1 MTRPAPAALA
11 GLLLFVPPA
20 TAAEPPPLVDL
31 VPDGAVGAVVV
42 DVAALRTDPR
52 AAELIALVA
61 GPGGPLDSLARRL
74 DLDPAGVDGVA
85 LFLTPNPPPAP
96 GERKGLGIRRRSAFD
111 EPVMLL
117 RTAGPA
123 PAVPDRGPAADRVKA
138 LPDGRTL
145 AVTDRP
151 GSPAFLNLGG
161 TDPAPPAAGSAL
173 AAALKHAAAG
183 PAPQLVMV
191 GDVAAV
197 RVEALPDVDRAVRDE
212 DAWVPVFGLV
222 RPAFVDADRL
232 TLTATLAGGGLS
244 ARLVADAPDPA
255 AADRLARTAE
265 AAVTIG
271 RNLLNGLPPALMRRR
286 PEAAA
291 AMGLAAGLLRPT
303 LAGAE
308 VTIEPADGDGGA
320 DADADARRVT
330 VTMSADPAA
339 TAAAAELLT
348 GLLRAEVGRRGRFG
362 AARGIRVEE
371 VDDAVE
377 ELQEVLEQ
385 MEEVE
390 EAREAPAVA
399 PPRR

>member
-1 MTRPAPAALA
+1 MTRPAPAALV
-11 GLLLFVPPA
+11 GLLFFVPPA
-20 TAAEPPPLVDL
+20 TAADPPPLVDL
-31 VPDGAVGAVVV
+31 IPDGAVGAVVV

-61 GPGGPLDSLARRL
+61 GPGGPFESLTRRL

-85 LFLTPNPPPAP
+85 LFLTPDPPPAP
-96 GERKGLGIRRRSAFD
+96 GERKGPGIRRRSAFD

-123 PAVPDRGPAADRVKA
+123 PAVPGSGPAADRVKA

-151 GSPAFLNLGG
+151 GSPAFRAVGT

-173 AAALKHAAAG
+173 AAALNAAAG
-183 PAPQLVMV
+183 PAPQLILV

-197 RVEALPDVDRAVRDE
+197 RVEALPDLDREVRNE
-212 DAWVPVFGLV
+212 NAWVPVFGLV
-222 RPAFVDADRL
+222 RPAFADADRM
-232 TLTATLAGGGLS
+232 TLAVTLADGGLS
-244 ARLVADAPDPA
+244 ARLVADAPDA
-255 AADRLARTAE
+255 GAADRLARTAE

-271 RNLLNGLPPALMRRR
+271 RNLLNGLPPAMMRRR
-286 PEAAA
+286 PEEAAM
-291 AMGLAAGLLRPT
+291 MGLAANLLRPSFV
-303 LAGAE
+303 GAE
-308 VTIEPADGDGGA
+308 VAVEPADGTGEP
-320 DADADARRVT
+320 DARRVT

-348 GLLRAEVGRRGRFG
+348 ARLREEVGRRGRFG
-362 AARGIRVEE
+362 AVRGLERIELDEADVVEE
-371 VDDAVE
+371 AVE
-377 ELQEVLEQ
+377 ELLEQ